1 MSAVFKGL
9 YKEHSLLA
17 AFLEATDKIDRRP
30 LNMRAM
36 ANPINVEANQAS
48 AAPISP
54 QVAPLNRTPA
64 APLFIFRRANLARV
78 LNKAPSYSDRAEG
91 QRVRARFPSGM
102 RFAVRKRANGGR
114 PPAPSMLGASSRRL
128 LLVQAGMWWTSTRTP
143 AFPARTDERSA
154 PVWIGCSGM
163 PQRDVLI

>member
-1 MSAVFKGL
+1 MKSRDDMSAVFKGL

-102 RFAVRKRANGGR
+102 RFAVRKRTNGGD
-114 PPAPSMLGASSRRL
+114 LRRHRCPYK
-128 LLVQAGMWWTSTRTP
+128 VFT
-143 AFPARTDERSA
+143 
-154 PVWIGCSGM
+154 
-163 PQRDVLI
+163 